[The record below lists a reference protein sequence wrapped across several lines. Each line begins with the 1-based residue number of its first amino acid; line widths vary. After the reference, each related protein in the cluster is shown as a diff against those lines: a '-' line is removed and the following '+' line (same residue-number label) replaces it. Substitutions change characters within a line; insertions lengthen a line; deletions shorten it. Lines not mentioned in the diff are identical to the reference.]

1 MRGQIQRLAIFT
13 VLSLNSYQV
22 FAACE
27 EEVQFNL
34 ARRVAVEKPE
44 DVEDKDR
51 VRIMPIGQV
60 AGDYE
65 VKNRPQDGD
74 VVVRRRHS
82 PKDSDDQNREPALI
96 FQWGA
101 RPGNAAFLFE
111 VQSQT
116 FVIWVRTYLNQAEIV
131 ISSVETPLQPVYN
144 LTLTAGESLKSAG
157 LSVIAGE
164 KDSLSLQTEQHVY
177 VLTIDQLGR

>member
-1 MRGQIQRLAIFT
+1 MRGQIQLLALFT
-13 VLSLNSYQV
+13 VLCLNSHQV

-27 EEVQFNL
+27 DEVHFNL
-34 ARRVAVEKPE
+34 DRRVSVEKPE

-65 VKNRPQDGD
+65 VKSRPEDGD
-74 VVVRRRHS
+74 VIIRRRHS

-96 FQWGA
+96 AQWGA
-101 RPGNAAFLFE
+101 RSGNSAFVFE
-111 VQSQT
+111 ALNQT
-116 FVIWVRTYLNQAEIV
+116 YVIWVRTYLNQPEIV
-131 ISSVETPLQPVYN
+131 IANAETPLESVYHFVLN
-144 LTLTAGESLKSAG
+144 ADEVLTGAKLTVTAGEKN
-157 LSVIAGE
+157 
-164 KDSLSLQTEQHVY
+164 SLSLQTQKNIY